1 MTLSRSPADERPLT
15 ASAQLGGGIRL
26 WRVIAVVAGIVGAL
40 LAIAVPLLPVHQQ
53 QSSFSWPQAGR
64 VMSEPASESSTQGAT
79 RMLERSGGMSVTSP
93 LVSYSPISLHAE
105 IPSTAVTAL
114 RAHGGTLLATVPATS
129 GSAWHYGLNVLVA
142 PDTSASE
149 GPAGTRTPTARA
161 ADDHLQVVLRDQT
174 LVDTPLSQLPRDY
187 RISISSD
194 AASTTVTAG
203 GDPIVLPGDH
213 RPQLVG
219 LFTDL
224 TGAAPADMHADVVI
238 DSRFT
243 TSPTV
248 LKLIAII
255 GALIATALALY
266 ALHRLDSADGRGNRR
281 VLPRRWWRPRLVDG
295 VIVGTMVV
303 WYFIG
308 SGTSDDGYIFG
319 MARTAGHARYLAN
332 YFAYFGVPETPIGI
346 PYDNLFELLSRLSN
360 ASIVI
365 RLPELILGIAC
376 WFLISREVV
385 PRLGVGARTE
395 RSAIW
400 AGGLMLLAFW
410 LPYNNGLRPEPAIA
424 LAVLLTWV
432 SMERALA
439 TRRLTPAA
447 LALIPAALAVVTN
460 PSGLICFAALLA
472 GARPLAQIIVQRART
487 SGWIA
492 LIATALASGLVVLTI
507 VFAGQPISEVRT
519 MQAAHKVVGPDMP
532 WYTDYLVYQDLFQP
546 TPDGSLARRFAMLMM
561 FLTLAIALL
570 ALLRK
575 NGRIPGLAAG
585 PTRRIVGTTVAAV
598 PLMAFSPTKFTHHL
612 GVFAGLAGAVAV
624 VAAVAVGPLAM
635 RSARNRALAAA
646 GAVAVLALSFTSSN
660 GWWYVASYRISWW
673 DKPISVHGI
682 SAGTVLLVVA
692 LLLVVLAGWF
702 HIREPFRTTPPK
714 VRRPIPMIT
723 VAAAL
728 VVLFEVAS
736 FVKAAVEQYP
746 AYSLTTSNVKAL
758 TGNTCGMANDVLV
771 EPDAN
776 TGVLHPLSG
785 SPANALG
792 GDQNTGFTPDGLNLN
807 DLLPDAST
815 AAASSVGQSLGSAG
829 TTTKTGSNSTA
840 AGNGAAHAGINGSTI
855 PLPYGLNPA
864 TTPMLGSFGSPGAQK
879 SLTSGW
885 YQLPA
890 ATAQGS
896 RGQIVSIAAAGRV
909 ASTDI
914 DNLPVGGQSV
924 QLEYGV
930 TGASGVQSLGKV
942 TPDDVSVLQPS
953 WRNLR
958 VPLSQ
963 LPAQANVVRI
973 VASVDS
979 SDPLQWVAVTP
990 PRVPQLQT
998 LDRLV
1003 GHTDPV
1009 LLDWLVGLQFPC
1021 QRPFG
1026 HLDGVAEIPKY
1037 RITPDFAAAIM
1048 TTNWE
1053 SHTSGGPLGFIQLLT
1068 TPDVMPSYL
1077 KDDWKRNWGEIERLD
1092 PLDPKA
1098 SAAQLNTSTVT
1109 RSSRWTPGP
1118 MNFNIR

>member
-1 MTLSRSPADERPLT
+1 MNLTLSRPPAEERPLT
-15 ASAQLGGGIRL
+15 TPAQLGRGVRL
-26 WRVIAVVAGIVGAL
+26 WRIIAIVAGIAGAL
-40 LAIAVPLLPVHQQ
+40 LAVAVPLLPVHQQ
-53 QSSFSWPQAGR
+53 QSSLSWPQAGR
-64 VMSEPASESSTQGAT
+64 AAN
-79 RMLERSGGMSVTSP
+79 VTAP
-93 LVSYSPISLHAE
+93 LVSYSPTSVHAE
-105 IPSTAVTAL
+105 IPCSAAAAL
-114 RAHGGTLLATVPATS
+114 GPRGGTLLDTVPQAS
-129 GSAWHYGLNVLVA
+129 GSAYHYGLNVLVTPA
-142 PDTSASE
+142 VEGGTPA
-149 GPAGTRTPTARA
+149 GPASSHPPQPGDTR
-161 ADDHLQVVLRDQT
+161 LQVVLRDQT
-174 LVDTPLSQLPRDY
+174 MIDTPISALPHGCVITITSD
-187 RISISSD
+187 SSN
-194 AASTTVTAG
+194 TTVTAG
-203 GDPIVLPGDH
+203 GDPVVLAGDH

-224 TGAAPADMHADVVI
+224 TGAAPAGMHADVVI

-243 TSPTV
+243 TSPTA

-255 GALIATALALY
+255 GALLATAVALY
-266 ALHRLDSADGRGNRR
+266 ALHRLDGADGRGNRR

-295 VIVGTMVV
+295 VIVGTLIV

-308 SGTSDDGYIFG
+308 AGTSDDGYIFG

-346 PYDNLFELLSRLSN
+346 PYDNLFELLSRLST
-360 ASIVI
+360 ASIVV
-365 RLPELILGIAC
+365 RLPELLLGIAC

-385 PRLGVGARTE
+385 PRLGIAARRE
-395 RSAIW
+395 RAAIW

-424 LAVLLTWV
+424 LGVLLTWV

-472 GARPLAQIIVQRART
+472 GARPLVQIIVERART
-487 SGWIA
+487 AGWTA
-492 LIATALASGLVVLTI
+492 LIAPALASGLVVLTI

-519 MQAAHKVVGPDMP
+519 MQAAHKAVGPDMP

-546 TPDGSLARRFAMLMM
+546 TPDGSLARRFAIVMM
-561 FLTLAIALL
+561 FLTLALAVV

-585 PTRRIVGTTVAAV
+585 PTRRIVGTTIAAV
-598 PLMAFSPTKFTHHL
+598 PLMAFSPTKFSHHL
-612 GVFAGLAGAVAV
+612 GVFAGLGGAVAV
-624 VAAVAVGPLAM
+624 VAAVAVAPHAM
-635 RSARNRALAAA
+635 RSARNRTLAAA
-646 GAVAVLALSFTSSN
+646 GVVGILAISFTSSN

-673 DKPISVHGI
+673 DKPISVHHIG
-682 SAGTVLLVVA
+682 AGTVLLALA

-702 HIREPFRTTPPK
+702 HIREPFRTQQAAP
-714 VRRPIPMIT
+714 RRTVPMIT

-736 FVKAAVEQYP
+736 FVKGAVAQYP
-746 AYSLTTSNVKAL
+746 AFSLASSNLAAL
-758 TGNTCGMANDVLV
+758 GGNACGMANDVLV

-785 SPANALG
+785 SPATALG
-792 GDQNTGFTPDGLNLN
+792 GGTNSGFTPDGLNLN
-807 DLLPDAST
+807 DLLPDSS
-815 AAASSVGQSLGSAG
+815 AAAAASVGQSLGSVG
-829 TTTKTGSNSTA
+829 TTTKTGKDST
-840 AGNGAAHAGINGSTI
+840 GGPNGTAQTGINGSSI

-864 TTPMLGSFGSPGAQK
+864 ATPMLGSYGSPGAQK

-885 YQLPA
+885 YRLPDPDA
-890 ATAQGS
+890 SGS
-896 RGQIVSIAAAGRV
+896 RGDIVSIAAAGRI

-914 DNLPVGGQSV
+914 DNLPVAGQSV

-930 TGASGVQSLGKV
+930 AGTGDDVQALGKV

-958 VPLSQ
+958 VPLRQ

-990 PRVPQLQT
+990 PRVPKLQT
-998 LDRLV
+998 VDQLV
-1003 GHTDPV
+1003 GHSDPV
-1009 LLDWLVGLQFPC
+1009 LLDWLVGLEFPC
-1021 QRPFG
+1021 QRPFD
-1026 HLDGVAEIPKY
+1026 HFAGVAEIPKY
-1037 RITPDFAAAIM
+1037 RITPDLAAAIM

-1053 SHTSGGPLGFIQLLT
+1053 SHTSGGPLGYIQLLT
-1068 TPDVMPSYL
+1068 STQVMPSYL
-1077 KDDWKRNWGEIERLD
+1077 KDDWKRNWGEIERLV
-1092 PLDPKA
+1092 PLDPNA
-1098 SAAQLNTSTVT
+1098 VPAQVDTVT
-1109 RSSRWTPGP
+1109 EKRSARWTPGP
-1118 MNFNIR
+1118 MNLDIR